1 MFLQKILTIAQILAQ
16 KILVILIVI
25 LLCLNYLNSTY
36 FQCSTLL
43 DKLGLSY
50 YESRNDNYIWMHWCL
65 VSTFVFM
72 YTYLCQSIF
81 RLQTVLQSRNVQID
95 HVFYISTA
103 IDIELKQDNSTI
115 NNNNSAVKICT
126 DS

>member
-1 MFLQKILTIAQILAQ
+1 
-16 KILVILIVI
+16 
-25 LLCLNYLNSTY
+25 
-36 FQCSTLL
+36 
-43 DKLGLSY
+43 
-50 YESRNDNYIWMHWCL
+50 
-65 VSTFVFM
+65 M

-126 DS
+126 DSGVFLIFYIVSNSNIIYHFFNYYG